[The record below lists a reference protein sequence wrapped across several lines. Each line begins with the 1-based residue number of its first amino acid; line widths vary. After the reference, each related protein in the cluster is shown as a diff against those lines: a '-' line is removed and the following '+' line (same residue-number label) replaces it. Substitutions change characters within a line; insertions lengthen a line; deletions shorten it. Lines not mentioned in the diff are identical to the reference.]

1 MKKSTIYLFSFIG
14 VLLLTL
20 VGVYVMEDRKIE
32 AYAMSMIYEG
42 EPYPVQFT
50 SALKE
55 SSVTDGTVTVVNAD
69 GQTVEAELT
78 LSESGKE
85 LVVMGLAAGTY
96 TIEVKKAAFV
106 TKTKFKRDRTFELE
120 VMKPMTAFTSEE
132 DLKAYFKKIL
142 ERDNVSYG
150 FAIAY
155 STTENAVASDSAS
168 GGGGG
173 SRSSTTN
180 NQVEGIEEGD
190 IIITDGQ
197 AIYSAIENK
206 VLITDAK
213 NAKAMTVKG
222 RIELKDG
229 MSPTH
234 LMKHNNL
241 LIVVYAGY
249 EEQTHG
255 DYYDGKSVVKVAFY
269 DVSDLANPK
278 LVREIGQDG
287 YTLGVRKMGD
297 VLYIVS
303 NQTPNYWLMREN
315 VDVELRPAIYDGV
328 TSDLLPIERIH
339 PLPGSQEPN
348 YLIVSALKLDDVAN
362 AEVTTESYLGNSGD
376 MYMSEKAIYM
386 TATNY
391 GWMPFLGTFEPTGDR
406 IMSSSMPSSSENETT
421 IYKVA
426 IDGTN
431 IALAAEGKVKG
442 HVLNQFSMDEHDGY
456 FRIATTEGSAW
467 GASADSTNT
476 LYVLDGELKEVGK
489 VAGLARGER
498 IYSARF
504 IGDKA
509 YVVTFRETDPLFVI
523 DVANPREPKV
533 LGELK
538 IPGFSNYL
546 HPIGE
551 HHLLGIGYD
560 TKVTMQPGSKE
571 PMVLTQGMK
580 LSLFNVEDLENPIEQ
595 DTAIIGGRGTYSEVQ
610 HNHKALFR
618 DEDNSYYGFPVTM
631 YAPKGEF
638 DVDYLGTG
646 AQIYEVT
653 TAGIELAAD
662 FVKPAAAGE
671 QYERWEETIQ
681 RLLYIDDALYTV
693 SREEI
698 KSYELD
704 GFKPISSVKLR

>member
-1 MKKSTIYLFSFIG
+1 MKKSTIYLCSFVG

-20 VGVYVMEDRKIE
+20 VGVYGMADRKIE
-32 AYAMSMIYEG
+32 AYAMTIVYEG
-42 EPYPVQFT
+42 EPYAVQFT
-50 SALKE
+50 SALKA
-55 SSVTDGTVTVVNAD
+55 SSVTDGTVMVVNAD
-69 GQTVEAELT
+69 GQVVDAELT

-85 LVVMGLAAGTY
+85 LVVTGLAVGNY
-96 TIEVKKAAFV
+96 KIEVKKAAFA

-120 VMKPMTAFTSEE
+120 VMTQMTAFQSED

-142 ERDNVSYG
+142 ERDNVSHS
-150 FAIAY
+150 FVVQE
-155 STTENAVASDSAS
+155 SSTENAIASDSAS
-168 GGGGG
+168 GGGG

-180 NQVEGIEEGD
+180 NQVHSIEEGD

-197 AIYSAIENK
+197 AIYSAVENK
-206 VLITDAK
+206 VLITEAK

-222 RIELKDG
+222 RIELKNG

-234 LMKHNNL
+234 LMKHDDL

-249 EEQTHG
+249 EEQTYG
-255 DYYDGKSVVKVAFY
+255 EYYDGKSVMKVAFY
-269 DVSDLANPK
+269 DVRDLAKPK

-297 VLYIVS
+297 VLYVVS

-315 VDVELRPAIYDGV
+315 VDVELRPAIYDGA
-328 TSDLLPIERIH
+328 TSDVLPIERIH

-362 AEVTTESYLGNSGD
+362 ADVTTESYLGNSGE
-376 MYMSEKAIYM
+376 MYMSETAIYM

-391 GWMPFLGTFEPTGDR
+391 GWMPFLPMIEPAGDR
-406 IMSSSMPSSSENETT
+406 MMSSSMLASSMNETT

-426 IDGTN
+426 IDGTDL
-431 IALAAEGKVKG
+431 ALAAEGKVKG

-467 GASADSTNT
+467 GADADSTNT
-476 LYVLDGELKEVGK
+476 LYVLDRELKEVGK

-580 LSLFNVEDLENPIEQ
+580 LSLFNVEDLANPVEQ

-618 DEDNSYYGFPVTM
+618 DVENSYYGFPVTM

-681 RLLYIDDALYTV
+681 RLLYIDDTLYTV

-698 KSYELD
+698 KSYALD
-704 GFKPISSVKLR
+704 GFTPISSVKLQ